1 MNEKRL
7 TRVEDGKVIAGVC
20 GGLARYLGV
29 DATVVRVVFVLLGLF
44 AAGLLI
50 YLILWL
56 IMPAETAA

>member
-20 GGLARYLGV
+20 AGLARYLGV